1 LEQLTV
7 AVLHHAT
14 PELLLRSVALLQR
27 HASGAR
33 LLVVDSSGDAPG
45 EHLPAEVELLRVPNH
60 SMAATANAGL
70 EAATTPFA
78 AHMNADVFVDADTF
92 PRLLDALT
100 LPGVGIVGPVNR
112 TPDAARQPLGPLYR
126 LHYLRLAV
134 SGATSIEVPWVAGS
148 LQAVRRE
155 ALERVGALDR
165 SYRFYN
171 EDLEWCLRMR
181 RSGFGCRLVATEVVH
196 LGGASTPDH
205 PAFVIEGLRGG
216 ARLTRRY
223 LPRWMHPLQ
232 RAAVLLDA
240 ERRARFSPDPERR
253 GAYRRVADMYRRRS
267 FDDDPFGATLDDR

>member
-1 LEQLTV
+1 V

-14 PELLLRSVALLQR
+14 PALLLRSLELLQR
-27 HASGAR
+27 HAAGAR

-45 EHLPAEVELLRVPNH
+45 DRLPEGVDLIRVPNH

-70 EAATTPFA
+70 AAATTPFA

-92 PRLLDALT
+92 PRLLADLT

-112 TPDAARQPLGPLYR
+112 TPQGAYQPLGPLYR
-126 LHYLRLAV
+126 LHYLRLAA
-134 SGATSIEVPWVAGS
+134 SGSSSVAVPWVAGS

-155 ALERVGALDR
+155 ALERVGGLDS

-171 EDLEWCLRMR
+171 EDLEWCLRLR
-181 RSGFGCRLVATEVVH
+181 RSGFGCRLVATEVLH

-216 ARLTRRY
+216 ARITRRY
-223 LPRWMHPLQ
+223 LPRWLHPLQ

-240 ERRARFSPDPERR
+240 ERRARFSLDPARR
-253 GAYRRVADMYRRRS
+253 SAYRRVAEMYRRRS